1 LNSKER
7 VAAAMRHKE
16 PDRVPV
22 MSQLALG
29 HYFLHCDLPE
39 VEIWHSTEAFG
50 ESLITLQRRY
60 QFDGILVNLPGR
72 DPNWRSYIKRV
83 EESNGEKTIHWING
97 WTTVCPRD
105 DNPHVYREDGS
116 RYFAAFD
123 VVDPEKLFYIE
134 PHDMSGITYPYY
146 WGFLEGPTR
155 EEDFFFPPWQFD
167 TLDYVL
173 RHAGEEVSIHSEIFS
188 PFTQLLELMDYTQ
201 GLLALMDDPGKFK
214 ACLEALTQGAIALGR
229 GQAARGVDAV
239 LMSSAFAG
247 SGFISPEH
255 YREFVLP
262 FERKVIEGIHSEF
275 DVPVY
280 THTCGLIGDRLDLL
294 EATGTDGIDT
304 LDPPPL
310 GNVDLADA
318 KERIGG
324 HLFIKGNL
332 DPVNVILNGT
342 PEKVLAEARHC
353 IEVAAPGGGYI
364 LSSACSIAPHAP
376 PDNILKLHEAAEQFG
391 NYH

>member
-1 LNSKER
+1 LNSKAR
-7 VAAAMRHKE
+7 VAAAMRHE
-16 PDRVPV
+16 EVDRVPI
-22 MSQLALG
+22 MCQLALG

-39 VEIWHSTEAFG
+39 IEIWHSSEAFG
-50 ESLITLQRRY
+50 DALILLQRRY
-60 QFDGILVNLPGR
+60 HLDGILVNLPGR
-72 DPNWRSYIKRV
+72 DPNWRSYVRRV
-83 EESNGEKTIHWING
+83 EVPHGEKHIHWING
-97 WTTVCPRD
+97 WTTVCPPD

-116 RYFAAFD
+116 RYFAPFD
-123 VVDPEKLFYIE
+123 AVEPDRLFYIE
-134 PHDMSGITYPYY
+134 PHDLSGVTYPYH
-146 WGFLEGPTR
+146 WGFQEEPSR
-155 EEDFFFPPWQFD
+155 EVDFFPPWQFN

-173 RHAGEEVSIHSEIFS
+173 GLAGEEVSIHGEIFS
-188 PFTQLLELMDYTQ
+188 PFTQLLELLDYTH
-201 GLLALMDDPGKFK
+201 GLMALLDEPGKFK
-214 ACLEALTQGAIALGR
+214 ACLEALTRGAIALGR
-229 GQAARGVDAV
+229 GQAARGVDAI

-262 FERKVIEGIHSEF
+262 FEKKVIEGIRSEF

-280 THTCGLIGDRLDLL
+280 THTCGPIGDRLELL
-294 EATGTDGIDT
+294 EATGTCGIDT

-318 KERIGG
+318 KERIGA

-332 DPVNVILNGT
+332 DPVSVILNGT
-342 PEKVLAEARHC
+342 PETVLNEARHC

-376 PDNILKLHEAAEQFG
+376 PGNILKLHEAAEQFG